1 MKISYLLAQSESVFG
16 NFGWLIGGLVVL
28 VAAVFYYRKVKKD
41 QLELEAAEHDAYSH
55 VVNDSNYNIAR
66 EGIDNHRTEGLNK
79 AEAREAVEEFKEN
92 PEIPSREEYHAVKEG
107 LKS

>member
-1 MKISYLLAQSESVFG
+1 MTTPIFLQSTSVFG
-16 NFGWLIGGLVVL
+16 NLGYLIGGLVVL
-28 VAAVFYYRKVKKD
+28 IAAVLYYRKVKKD